1 MDHHAEFIIV
11 TLVDS
16 LQRQADARRIAVPA
30 LRSMR
35 ELAANDEPEI
45 AIDYLVNTVN
55 SYGLTLKREEY
66 DRLSALAD
74 RLDHLDVLADIR
86 PESVLP

>member
-1 MDHHAEFIIV
+1 MDHHAEFVIV
-11 TLVDS
+11 TLVGS
-16 LQRQADARRIAVPA
+16 LRRQADERRIVVPA
-30 LRSMR
+30 LRSMC

-55 SYGLTLKREEY
+55 SYGLTLKREER
-66 DRLSALAD
+66 DRLSALAV

-86 PESVLP
+86 AELILP